1 MAAKSYT
8 SSDIDAINASYT
20 PIGTLPTTLDKDT
33 SENKRW
39 EDVSYRYHLYDK
51 NGIHLS
57 LTVDRIAEVRLSKR
71 VSDYVGNQFKKENAA
86 ELAGLTKKT
95 VNLGSYD
102 ESKHGLGF
110 IDTRTYLDYNLKYGS
125 ITVRHDVEYTGN
137 EINITDALTQL
148 NTAKTKNA
156 DTAVSYTCSCSGGS
170 VSVTYHPANTM
181 EFPDGT
187 ILNFTEVMTAIAN
200 SSSTDDMK
208 LDAFLKTS
216 VSYKNGAAPTVKSCE
231 VATKADLAG
240 LPKTTFSKLAAY
252 VKDEGTYYQYNSTI
266 KDWLAYPGATCIY
279 SAQFYIM
286 YRNDNTEEVYY
297 NFYESQMP
305 QWKSIDEA
313 KRELASLNFEYLDFA
328 ADDGLT
334 FYIVDP
340 SQSKL
345 LDANQYNALKGLGEY
360 KGFGYYGYQNAI
372 TIYPTQLVPKA
383 KGVAYVISIKPKA
396 DATWNAPEYYMKDSA
411 GIARTQIVEG
421 VQANGGKSRIS
432 YLMRRWKKL
441 DTDSGEYLAL
451 ADATKSSGYAK
462 LNTGAS

>member
-8 SSDIDAINASYT
+8 SSDIEEINASYT

-33 SENKRW
+33 SEHKRW
-39 EDVSYRYHLYDK
+39 EDVSYRYRLYKK
-51 NGIHLS
+51 NGIYLS
-57 LTVDRIAEVRLSKR
+57 LTVNRIEEVRLSKR
-71 VSDYVGNQFKKENAA
+71 VSDYVGNRNKKEMAA

-95 VNLGSYD
+95 VNAGSYN
-102 ESKHGLGF
+102 ESKNVRGF
-110 IDTRTYLDYNLKYGS
+110 IDTLTYLDFTKDT
-125 ITVRHDVEYTGN
+125 ITVLHDVEYAGN
-137 EINITDALTQL
+137 KLDITDALTQL
-148 NTAKTKNA
+148 NKAKTNNA

-170 VSVTYHPANTM
+170 VSVTYHPAYTM

-187 ILNFTEVMTAIAN
+187 ILNFTEVMTALAN
-200 SSSTDDMK
+200 SSATDDTK

-216 VSYKNGAAPTVKSCE
+216 VSYKNGTAPAVKSCE

-240 LPKTTFSKLAAY
+240 LPQTTFSKLAAY
-252 VKDEGTYYQYNSTI
+252 VKDEDTYYQYNSTI
-266 KDWLAYPGATCIY
+266 NDWLAYPGATCIY

-313 KRELASLNFEYLDFA
+313 KKELASLSFEYLDFA

-345 LDANQYNALKGLGEY
+345 LDANQYNALRGLGEY
-360 KGFGYYGYQNAI
+360 KGFGYYGYQNSI

-383 KGVAYVISIKPKA
+383 KGVAYVISIKNKA
-396 DATWNAPEYYMKDSA
+396 DATWSVPEHYMKDSA

-421 VQANGGKSRIS
+421 VQTNGGKSRIS
-432 YLMRRWKKL
+432 YLLRRWKKL
-441 DTDSGEYLAL
+441 DTDSSEYLAL

-462 LNTGAS
+462 INTGAS